1 MLIQTVHKQYMRQLF
16 FSITILAFTVFS
28 GFLLFNEPSKNTTEE
43 EDKKRNQRISPAF
56 LNEDSEAWADSVI
69 QTMTLDEKIG
79 QLFMVAA
86 YSNRD
91 EIHQNEIDQLIEQH
105 HIGGLIFFQGSPT
118 KQVEMTNH
126 FQSKSKIPLMIGIDG
141 EWGLAMRLDS
151 TIKYPKQMTLGA
163 IEDNDY
169 IYEMGEQIADQ
180 CKRMGIHINFA
191 PVADINNN
199 PDNPVINYRSFG
211 ENKEKVTEKSLAYM
225 NGMQD
230 NELLASG
237 KHFPGHGDTDSDSHK
252 TLPLITHDLERLDTL
267 EFVPFRN
274 LIDSGLTSMMV
285 AHLYIPSLDDTPN
298 RASTLSKKI
307 VTDLL
312 KIDMGF
318 QGLIFTDALNMR
330 GVSAYYDPGKLE
342 VAALQAGNDVLL
354 FPEDVPAAVK
364 AIKEAI
370 DNKELSEKEI
380 DLHCKKILQAKKW
393 VGLDIYAPAETK
405 DLVKDLNNNKA
416 EYLNLKLFE
425 SALTVIKNE
434 NDLLPI
440 RHLTEKKIATINV
453 GIDADN
459 TFSMMVDRYCSV
471 SKYDMPNKVSFE
483 EANQKIEE
491 LRDYNTIIISI
502 FDMSQRPYQNFGFTT
517 ETNDFINLL
526 AQDTTKQIVLNVM
539 GNPYCLDKMNCTDN
553 VDAIVI
559 NYEEREET
567 ESLSAQLIFGG
578 IAAQGVLPVS
588 IGQKWSEG
596 YGIKTNAPIRLKYTV
611 PEELGI
617 TDGDLAKIDD
627 IVQEGLN
634 LGVFPG
640 CEILAAKDGKVF
652 LYRGYGRHTYDKDSK
667 NVDITDI
674 YDLASITKIAS
685 STASVMKLQDEGILN
700 VDSTLDEY
708 VHDMVDSTDYAN
720 ITLKEMM
727 THQAGF
733 TAWIPFYIRTLHK
746 GQPKIELYSIHQTDY
761 FNWRVADNLYIH
773 DGIRDS
779 IFQRIL
785 STDVSSKKKYLYS
798 DIGYYFL
805 NEIIQRKTGKTQDEF
820 VDETFY
826 KPMGLD
832 NIGYKPRD
840 KWDISRIPPTEDD
853 KTFRHQIIHADV
865 HDQGAAMLGG
875 VCGHAGLFANAND
888 LGVMMQMFMQY
899 GTYGGE
905 RIIDKDIVKQFTS
918 SPFYDVNRNRRGIGF
933 DKPIRGGGNGPT
945 CSGCAS
951 DASFGHSGFT
961 GTLTWADPEKGLVF
975 VFLSNRTF
983 PDAENRQII
992 SLSTRTRIMQVLY
1005 DAIAHGEKR
1014 LAKTNS

>member
-1 MLIQTVHKQYMRQLF
+1 MLIQTVHHRYMRQLF

-28 GFLLFNEPSKNTTEE
+28 GFLFFTQTSTDNTEEKDKNRNQPITPPFLNKNTE
-43 EDKKRNQRISPAF
+43 S
-56 LNEDSEAWADSVI
+56 WADSVM

-91 EIHQNEIDQLIEQH
+91 EAHQDEIDQLIQEY

-118 KQVEMTNH
+118 KQVQMTNH
-126 FQSKSKIPLMIGIDG
+126 FQKKSKIPLMIGIDG

-163 IEDNDY
+163 IEDNDL
-169 IYEMGEQIADQ
+169 IYQMGEQVADQ

-191 PVADINNN
+191 PVADVNNN

-267 EFVPFRN
+267 EFVPFKH

-298 RASTLSKKI
+298 RASTLSRKI

-312 KIDMGF
+312 KVDLGF
-318 QGLIFTDALNMR
+318 EGLIFTDALNMR

-380 DLHCKKILQAKKW
+380 DTHCKKILQAKKW
-393 VGLDIYAPAETK
+393 VGLAYYSPTETK
-405 DLVKDLNNNKA
+405 QLVADLNNDEA
-416 EYLNLKLFE
+416 TFLNLKLFE

-434 NDLLPI
+434 NDLLPLK
-440 RHLTEKKIATINV
+440 HLSDKKIATINV
-453 GIDADN
+453 GTDANN
-459 TFSMMVDRYCSV
+459 TFSNMTDRYCSLTRFNIPT
-471 SKYDMPNKVSFE
+471 KITYE
-483 EANQKIEE
+483 EANQMIAS
-491 LRDYNTIIISI
+491 LSDFNTIIIST
-502 FDMSQRPYQNFGFTT
+502 FDMSQRPYQNFGFTA

-526 AQDTTKQIVLNVM
+526 AQDSGKQIILNVM
-539 GNPYCLDKMNCTDN
+539 GNPYCLEKMSCTDH

-578 IAAQGVLPVS
+578 ISAKGVLPVS
-588 IGQKWSEG
+588 IGDKWSEG
-596 YGIKTNAPIRLKYTV
+596 HGLKTIDPIRFKYTQ

-617 TDGDLAKIDD
+617 TDDDLAKVDE

-640 CEILAAKDGKVF
+640 CQILAAKDGKVF
-652 LYRGYGRHTYDKDSK
+652 LYKGYGNHTYDKASK
-667 NVDITDI
+667 NVDINDI

-685 STASVMKLQDEGILN
+685 STASVMKLQDAGAIN

-708 VHDMVDSTDYAN
+708 LHDMVDSTGYAN

-733 TAWIPFYIRTLHK
+733 KAWIPFYIRTLHK
-746 GQPKIELYSIHQTDY
+746 GQPKIELYSIHQTDF
-761 FNWRVADNLYIH
+761 FNLRVAENLYIH

-785 STDVSSKKKYLYS
+785 TSEVSSKKKYLYS

-805 NEIIQRKTGKTQDEF
+805 NEIIQRKTGKTQDVY

-826 KPMGLD
+826 KPLGLD
-832 NIGYKPRD
+832 NIGYKPRE

-853 KTFRHQIIHADV
+853 KSFRHQIIHADV

-888 LGVMMQMFMQY
+888 LGVIMQMFMQY
-899 GTYGGE
+899 GQYGGE
-905 RIIDKDIVKQFTS
+905 QFIDEKTVKQFTS

-933 DKPIRGGGNGPT
+933 DKPVRGGGNGPT

-1014 LAKTNS
+1014 LAKVNS

>member
-1 MLIQTVHKQYMRQLF
+1 MRQVF
-16 FSITILAFTVFS
+16 FSIALLSFTVFS
-28 GFLLFNEPSKNTTEE
+28 GFLFFNEPDSSTEKK
-43 EDKKRNQRISPAF
+43 DKKAKSVSAPAF
-56 LNEDSEAWADSVI
+56 MNEQSEAWADSI
-69 QTMTLDEKIG
+69 LQTMSLEEKIG

-91 EIHQNEIDQLIEQH
+91 EAHQQDLDSLIENY

-126 FQSKSKIPLMIGIDG
+126 FQAKSKIPLMIGIDG

-163 IEDNDY
+163 IQDNDL
-169 IYEMGEQIADQ
+169 IYAMGKQVAEQCQ
-180 CKRMGIHINFA
+180 RMGIHINFA

-211 ENKEKVTEKSLAYM
+211 EDRQKVTLKSLAYM

-230 NELLASG
+230 QKLLTSG
-237 KHFPGHGDTDSDSHK
+237 KHFPGHGDTDADSHK
-252 TLPLITHDLERLDTL
+252 TLPIISHDLERLDTV
-267 EFVPFRN
+267 EFVPFRHM
-274 LIDSGLTSMMV
+274 IDSGLTSMMV
-285 AHLYIPSLDDTPN
+285 AHLYIPSLDKTPN
-298 RASTLSKKI
+298 RASTLSKKV

-312 KIDMGF
+312 QTDLGF

-330 GVSAYYDPGKLE
+330 GVSAYFDPGQLE
-342 VAALQAGNDVLL
+342 VAALEAGNDVLL
-354 FPEDVPAAVK
+354 FPENVPAAVV
-364 AIKEAI
+364 AIKSAI
-370 DNKELSEKEI
+370 DQKKISIKEI
-380 DLHCKKILQAKKW
+380 DAHCKKILQAKHW
-393 VGLDIYAPAETK
+393 VGLNKFSPIETK
-405 DLVKDLNNNKA
+405 DLVEDLNQKDA
-416 EYLNLKLFE
+416 VYLNQRLFE
-425 SALTVIKNE
+425 SALTVIKNDNE
-434 NDLLPI
+434 LLPI
-440 RHLTEKKIATINV
+440 RDLSTKTIATVNIGV
-453 GIDADN
+453 GAEN
-459 TFSMMVDRYCSV
+459 TFSSMVDRYCSV
-471 SKYDMPNKVSFE
+471 TKFDMPRELSYE
-483 EANQKIEE
+483 QANQKVDE
-491 LRDYNTIIISI
+491 LKGYNTVIVST
-502 FDMSQRPYQNFGFTT
+502 FDMSQRPYQNFGFTK

-526 AQDTTKQIVLNVM
+526 AMDSSKTIILNVM
-539 GNPYCLDKMNCTDN
+539 GNPYCLEKMDCTDK

-578 IAAQGVLPVS
+578 ITAQGVLPVS
-588 IGQKWSEG
+588 IGDKWTAG
-596 YGIKTNAPIRLKYTV
+596 HGLKTTSPIRMKYTL

-617 TDGDLAKIDD
+617 KDADLVKIDE
-627 IVQEGLN
+627 IVQEGLDQ
-634 LGVFPG
+634 GVFPG
-640 CEILAAKDGKVF
+640 CQILAAKDGKVF
-652 LYRGYGRHTYDKDSK
+652 LYKGYGKHTYEKDAK
-667 NVDITDI
+667 PVEVTDI

-685 STASVMKLQDEGILN
+685 STASIMKLQDEGQVH

-708 VHDMVDSTDYAN
+708 LHDMVDSTDYED
-720 ITLKEMM
+720 ITLKQMM

-733 TAWIPFYIRTLHK
+733 KAWIPFYIRTLHK
-746 GQPKIELYSIHQTDY
+746 GQPKIELYSIKQTDF
-761 FNWRVADNLYIH
+761 FNLRVAEDLYIH
-773 DGIRDS
+773 DGVRDS

-798 DIGYYFL
+798 DLGYYFL
-805 NEIIQRKTGKTQDEF
+805 NEIIQRKTGMTQDQY
-820 VDETFY
+820 VDQTFY
-826 KPMGLD
+826 KPLGLD

-853 KTFRHQIIHADV
+853 QSFRHQIIHADV

-899 GTYGGE
+899 GRYGGE
-905 RIIDKDIVKQFTS
+905 RYIDQNVVKQFTS
-918 SPFYDVNRNRRGIGF
+918 SPYYDINRNRRGIGF
-933 DKPIRGGGNGPT
+933 DKPVRGGGNGPT

-961 GTLTWADPEKGLVF
+961 GTLTWADPETGLVF

-1005 DAIAHGEKR
+1005 DAIATGEER
-1014 LAKTNS
+1014 LAKVNS